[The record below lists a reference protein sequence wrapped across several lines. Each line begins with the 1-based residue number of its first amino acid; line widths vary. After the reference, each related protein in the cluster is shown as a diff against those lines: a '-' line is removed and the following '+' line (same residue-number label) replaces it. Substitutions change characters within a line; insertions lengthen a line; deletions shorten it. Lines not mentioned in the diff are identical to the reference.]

1 MLEKRTRVVI
11 ADIEASGLRDVEKIW
26 SITAK
31 DIETHEVFKFRPN
44 SPLAGH
50 EDFKDEFIAFC
61 STVDKWIGHNFLIYD
76 APTINDVFKQQL
88 VKPEQVIDTLVLS
101 RLFRYSPAT
110 EFEYTIKINGEY
122 YDSRVGGH
130 GLAAWGTRL
139 RFPKTEYNDWSK
151 YTEEMGEYNTNDVLL
166 NELIYKEL
174 RREKITFGI
183 SDESVRLEHDVT
195 WMLHCQERDGFYLD
209 RQKAIDLRNETKRLL
224 DEININLGKVFPPL
238 WIVDKVLTPKINKD
252 GSPSK
257 VSMRILERYQYNED
271 LKAELDPTGL
281 SYNLLSKEL
290 FNPGSGQHIVKRLQA
305 IGWKP
310 TKFTEKGNPK
320 TDRIT
325 LQEAIKGL
333 LIEHPDLPE
342 LRFLYDYDVVQDR
355 NQRVEKWL
363 ELSSKDGRIHGKVLH
378 IGAWTHRC
386 SHYDDNMANV
396 ASVETGKSKIISF
409 PSINFEQ
416 LKKFDPFGSNKR
428 LLKRK
433 GEDIEYAVTGLDGG
447 FGWESR
453 DVWGVPSKA
462 DTDVGCVPANDDRV
476 LVGCDASGIQLRA
489 LAHYMGDPEYI
500 RALITGDIHEVHR
513 VALGIPSR
521 AVAKTFIYAWL
532 LGAGDEKVGSIIGV
546 SPEEI
551 STLIRWAH
559 TQKKWKTTLLA
570 QTQSRIM
577 QSGRDPNDKK
587 LIATILKGGRT
598 KAEFLERIQALKTL
612 RKNTIPK
619 AVEQGFMKGMDG
631 RVLWLP
637 NEHLAMGAYLQGF
650 EAVIMKKAMQL
661 YQFKLKELGIWFK
674 QVAMIHDEFQI
685 EALRKDADTIGQT
698 VVWAIQEAGRLYGSL
713 CPLDGEYRI
722 GKTWA
727 QTH

>member
-1 MLEKRTRVVI
+1 LSEQRTRVVI
-11 ADIEASGLRDVEKIW
+11 ADIEASGLRDVEHIW
-26 SITAK
+26 CVTCK
-31 DIETHEVFKFRPN
+31 DIETNEVFKFRPN
-44 SPLAGH
+44 SALSGH
-50 EDFKDEFIAFC
+50 RDFTEPFISFC
-61 STVDKWIGHNFLIYD
+61 KEVKTWIGHNFLTYD
-76 APTINDVFKQQL
+76 MPTINHVFGQEL
-88 VKPEQVIDTLVLS
+88 IKPAQVIDTLVLS
-101 RLFRYSPAT
+101 RLFRYSPASET
-110 EFEYTIKINGEY
+110 FEYTIKINGEY

-139 RFPKTEYNDWSK
+139 RFPKTDYNDWSK
-151 YTEEMGEYNTNDVLL
+151 YTEEMGEYNTNDVQL

-174 RREKITFGI
+174 RREKTTFQI
-183 SDESVRLEHDVT
+183 SDESIRLEHDIT

-209 RQKAIDLRNETKRLL
+209 RAKAADLRNETKRLL
-224 DEININLGKVFPPL
+224 DEINTNLAIVFPPMWVL
-238 WIVDKVLTPKINKD
+238 DKVLTLKINKD
-252 GSPSK
+252 GTPSK
-257 VSMRILERYQYNED
+257 VSMKMLERYQYNED

-310 TKFTEKGNPK
+310 TKFTEKGNPR
-320 TDRIT
+320 TDRVT

-355 NQRVEKWL
+355 NQRIEKWL
-363 ELSSKDGRIHGKVLH
+363 ELSSKDGRIHGKVMH

-396 ASVETGKSKIISF
+396 ASVETGKGTRANF
-409 PSINFEQ
+409 PDINFED

-428 LLKRK
+428 LLKLK
-433 GEDIEYAVTGLDGG
+433 GEDIEYAVSGLDGG

-453 DVWGVPSKA
+453 DVWGVPS
-462 DTDVGCVPANDDRV
+462 NDDRV

-500 RALITGDIHEVHR
+500 RALIDGDIHEVHR

-551 STLIRWAH
+551 NTLIRWAH

-612 RKNTIPK
+612 RKKTIPK
-619 AVEQGFMKGMDG
+619 AVEKGFMKGMDG

-674 QVAMIHDEFQI
+674 QVAFVHDEFQI
-685 EALRKDADTIGQT
+685 ETLRKDADTVGQT
-698 VVWAIQEAGRLYGSL
+698 VVWAIKEAGKLYGSL

-722 GKTWA
+722 GQTWA